1 MGTVAENV
9 LDAVEIL
16 VDNKVADL
24 QFNKTIRG
32 KIAEVID
39 ASIGQYKI
47 QYQNSYFTA
56 YSADVSAIYTKGTD
70 VYVEILSSDFE
81 KNAVILGTVRRL
93 GSNYLTI
100 VEKLDRYYEIG
111 PKQGNQE
118 DEVGLCSFGG
128 SQTIPVNINLDA
140 LSMREAA
147 AAADSLQVAM
157 KVKTVLEAKQ
167 RAGGGNYGLR
177 IKAKYYNAKYVDHEV
192 AAAADDN
199 IVEREYIFDIN
210 DMLGQPYKYTTP
222 SNQYTIFSID
232 ADNFIEI
239 TSIEAFCKDFPNT
252 EEGKPNDI
260 FLSDIH
266 FQFLHTLTDEEL
278 ANTSL
283 KITTPLGG
291 YFSGNNTGDKIL
303 HADLRVRGKKVNYS
317 VQQVDFY
324 WFKRNLEVDANDP
337 RFSSY
342 GGNGWECLNKM
353 GGGSFLPASY
363 EYNIKYISYDSEGHA
378 IENYPSQE
386 TPFKCVAVFTESGQ
400 SVALSST
407 IIFKNLIKDVKFKI
421 TSTSGTTFSFNVGAT
436 TLELVSDNF
445 IPDAN
450 TKYCWTESID
460 GGAAVYFQGNKFI
473 SNNTIDVI
481 ISTPAAR
488 LLTYECSVY
497 QNDVLQGTANIT
509 LVNNYESLNYTLV
522 IKDSQ
527 QIFKYD
533 TYGVSPASQ
542 ATAAADRMTIPILS
556 FDIYDKQGNV
566 INIADADKNK
576 YMTIRWIWPTPVG
589 DLINTEMVASWENCR
604 SRNATMLT
612 TAEQNMQV
620 MSLRDIANNSSIE
633 RFVLLNKPTFTY
645 GILDRYNATY
655 ANTDSSRNNIR
666 LEVDYQGEFL
676 SATTNFTFTKE
687 GELGTNGTK
696 YVARIVPAA
705 GYKDIFLR
713 YGATRDDI
721 YTIAPSG
728 QGYSINNVTRETN
741 RIKINDLFQAELWD
755 GSFNV
760 ASSVKVTWSLA
771 QSTNRNIAKPRLTI
785 VKNDDTIYLQTVD
798 KNQDEQKYSNSN
810 IIQATFE
817 LEAVA
822 GKKMKYYATYPIIY
836 TTGVENNK
844 YLWIIDGYRE
854 VMYDSDGTRGRFN
867 QLPFRPRWLNASGL
881 SNIPNS
887 LSVGAWSSSWGTAA
901 EKIEQTEDQFT
912 IEPPT
917 YFINDTVGHYIHLTY
932 NNIHT
937 YLPIE
942 LYLNRYGMSAMN
954 DWDGNSIQINND
966 GGYILSP
973 QVGAGQKE
981 DDNSFTG
988 ITIGTTFQDTRNS
1001 TKDRQI
1007 GMFGYYHGQRSLF
1020 LDAETGDAEFGVA
1033 SEGQIKIRASDGQ
1046 GTISDGHYHYNHEV
1060 QYDPTNP
1067 QEGAGRGLK
1076 IKFTSTPKDPADA
1089 DDELGPYIK
1098 YGSGNFMVDAQG
1110 HITARGGG
1118 TIAGWKITDDYLASP
1133 DTDENQTKGSILY
1146 SQNGPGMTLIND
1158 DNGEAYKLDQTI
1170 YHWGD
1175 SRQTR
1180 FNINNHFKV
1189 NEDGAIVSTAG
1200 LIGGWKIGETT
1211 LMSKDGVTWLYANAS
1226 NLNEASDAYKI
1237 GPMQVDS
1244 QGRPFNKT
1252 IINNAVQ
1259 DKLLVGRLSIG
1270 SDNNQYAWDNSNFA
1284 VARDGTVLGRGASY
1298 NFTPHKRIWEI
1309 TPGGVA
1315 YFTNIKIKNQNA
1327 TLHGQDGSGNTN
1339 NFLWYGDDGA
1349 GHYPKIFELNDN
1361 SCNVGGWTITGDT
1374 LQAGNTYITS
1384 SHSNAANK
1392 TVISVN
1398 DALKIYGTGDLAT
1411 QGSLNA
1417 SGGGTIG
1424 GASFGRGANGSV
1436 NFPAGVMQFG
1446 GKTVTL
1452 GTVAAVTGFTNA
1464 KVTVDK
1470 DVITYVTSVSGGGES
1485 EVSAS
1490 TSSATIVTGVE
1501 ITLSW
1506 QGKEYKAM
1514 TNVDYNQAPLLGPY
1528 KIF

>member
-56 YSADVSAIYTKGTD
+56 YSADVSATYTKGTD

-128 SQTIPVNINLDA
+128 SQTIPININLDA

-222 SNQYTIFSID
+222 SNQYTIFPID

-239 TSIEAFCKDFPNT
+239 TFIEAFCKDFPNT
-252 EEGKPNDI
+252 EAGKPNDI

-407 IIFKNLIKDVKFKI
+407 IIFKNLTKDVKFKI

-445 IPDAN
+445 TPDTN

-473 SNNTIDVI
+473 SNNTIDVT

-497 QNDVLQGTANIT
+497 QNDVLQGTASIT

-589 DLINTEMVASWENCR
+589 DLINTEMVASWDNCR

-612 TAEQNMQV
+612 TTEQNMQV

-696 YVARIVPAA
+696 YVARIVPVE
-705 GYKDIFLR
+705 GYEDIFLR
-713 YGATRDDI
+713 YGNNRENI

-728 QGYSINNVTRETN
+728 QGYVISNVGTKVAINT
-741 RIKINDLFQAELWD
+741 LFKAELWD
-755 GSFNV
+755 GSSDV
-760 ASSVKVTWSLA
+760 ASSAKVTWSLA
-771 QSTNRNIAKPRLTI
+771 QSTNRNTAKPRLTI
-785 VKNDDTIYLQTVD
+785 INDNGIIYLQTVTRESG
-798 KNQDEQKYSNSN
+798 KVYSNSN

-836 TTGVENNK
+836 TTGAENNK

-887 LSVGAWSSSWGTAA
+887 LSIDAWSSSWGTAA
-901 EKIEQTEDQFT
+901 EKVEQTEDQFT

-981 DDNSFTG
+981 NDNSFTG

-1118 TIAGWKITDDYLASP
+1118 TIAGWKITDDYLRSP
-1133 DTDENQTKGSILY
+1133 DDYSTLY
-1146 SQNGPGMTLIND
+1146 AQNGPGMTLI
-1158 DNGEAYKLDQTI
+1158 T
-1170 YHWGD
+1170 GD
-1175 SRQTR
+1175 SGVAYTGRNWNTTRPTR
-1180 FNINNHFKV
+1180 FNIHDRFKV
-1189 NEDGAIVSTAG
+1189 DADGAIISTAG
-1200 LIGGWKIGETT
+1200 VIGSWKIGEQS
-1211 LMSKDGVTWLYANAS
+1211 LQSKDNNTFLYSNSTDNSGLYSINPNDSTHKQVMRIGVVGSKTNAD
-1226 NLNEASDAYKI
+1226 NIKFGVGSD
-1237 GPMQVDS
+1237 
-1244 QGRPFNKT
+1244 GR
-1252 IINNAVQ
+1252 
-1259 DKLLVGRLSIG
+1259 LVG
-1270 SDNNQYAWDNSNFA
+1270 
-1284 VARDGTVLGRGASY
+1284 ASADY
-1298 NFTPHKRIWEI
+1298 NFTPNKRIWEI
-1309 TPGGVA
+1309 TPNGVA
-1315 YFTNIKIKNQNA
+1315 YFTDIKIRNQNA
-1327 TLHGQDGSGNTN
+1327 VYHGKNEQYNTN
-1339 NFLWYGDDGA
+1339 NFLWYGNDGN
-1349 GHYPKIFELNDN
+1349 GNYPKIFELNDT

-1374 LQAGNTYITS
+1374 LQAGKTYITS

-1424 GASFGRGANGSV
+1424 GASFGRGTNGSV

-1490 TSSATIVTGVE
+1490 TSSSTIVTGVE